1 MKKYWDMGLKILFV
15 IYLSALVWIIIF
27 KLQFSIDNIDRVRS
41 INLIP
46 FQGVTIVNHRIDI
59 SEIVNNV
66 IIFVPFGIYMKMLKI
81 DWTFF
86 KNILAFFCVSLLF
99 EIVQYAFAI
108 GRSDVTDIIENTL
121 GGCIGIF
128 AYNIFKWIFKEKVN
142 KIFGILASIG
152 TIFMLLLLTVTIL
165 SNY

>member
-27 KLQFSIDNIDRVRS
+27 KLQFSINNIDRVRS

-46 FQGVTIVNHRIDI
+46 FKGVTIVNHRIDI

-86 KNILAFFCVSLLF
+86 KNILAFFV
-99 EIVQYAFAI
+99 
-108 GRSDVTDIIENTL
+108 
-121 GGCIGIF
+121 
-128 AYNIFKWIFKEKVN
+128 
-142 KIFGILASIG
+142 
-152 TIFMLLLLTVTIL
+152 
-165 SNY
+165 

>member
-1 MKKYWDMGLKILFV
+1 MKKYWDIGLKILFFV
-15 IYLSALVWIIIF
+15 YLAALVWIIVF
-27 KLQFSIDNIDRVRS
+27 KLQFSIDHIDRVRS
-41 INLIP
+41 MNLIP
-46 FQGVTIVNHRIDI
+46 FKGATIVNHGIDR

-66 IIFVPFGIYMKMLKI
+66 IIFVPFGIYMKMLKP
-81 DWTFF
+81 DWTFW
-86 KNILAFFCVSLLF
+86 KNALVFVCVSLLF

-108 GRSDVTDIIENTL
+108 GRSDITDMIENTL

-128 AYNIFKWIFKEKVN
+128 VYNIFRGIFKEKVN

-152 TIFMLLLLTVTIL
+152 TVFMLLLLVVTIL

>member
-1 MKKYWDMGLKILFV
+1 MKKYGDIGLKILFF

-46 FQGVTIVNHRIDI
+46 FKGVTIVNHGIYI

-66 IIFVPFGIYMKMLKI
+66 IIFIPFGIYMKILKI
-81 DWTFF
+81 DWTFS
-86 KNILAFFCVSLLF
+86 KNILTFFVVSLLL
-99 EIVQYAFAI
+99 EIVQYAFAV
-108 GRSDVTDIIENTL
+108 GRSDITDIIENTL

-128 AYNIFKWIFKEKVN
+128 VYNIFKWIFKEKAN

-165 SNY
+165 SNH